1 MLTIV
6 NAALSLNMGLRA
18 PVTPRAVAPSMNFY
32 TVFHEFKVGK
42 TEMSSDEFWGAIAG
56 VDMAEMAKGQ
66 HESGIFNHYFMPGAV
81 DGPMMCLWECKD
93 KEMGSDAFKAFIDG
107 PESPA
112 GGLLNK
118 VYPISDM
125 GMTPA
130 SAWPTMP
137 APGAKSAGSFF
148 WVKHTFNEGT
158 AEGFWENMA
167 TIDMDEFAAANK
179 KKGFCNH
186 LFMPTT
192 DPSTVF
198 CVWESKAPMTAEEF
212 AVFMDGPDGPAPGVF
227 TNAVYPVM
235 EGGTTPPAA
244 FPISWMDETMA
255 KIEAFGE
262 EALAK
267 FEEVFKTA

>member
-1 MLTIV
+1 
-6 NAALSLNMGLRA
+6 MGLRA

-112 GGLLNK
+112 
-118 VYPISDM
+118 
-125 GMTPA
+125 
-130 SAWPTMP
+130 
-137 APGAKSAGSFF
+137 PGAKSAGSFF

-192 DPSTVF
+192 
-198 CVWESKAPMTAEEF
+198 
-212 AVFMDGPDGPAPGVF
+212 
-227 TNAVYPVM
+227 
-235 EGGTTPPAA
+235 
-244 FPISWMDETMA
+244 
-255 KIEAFGE
+255 
-262 EALAK
+262 
-267 FEEVFKTA
+267 